1 MGVTLLSM
9 QVDNWRK
16 KHNVAQPYKYNIKLL
31 YIFLLLNVGHKPTDW
46 HIFTHIIQTVFSI
59 TKTEPLFQYTD
70 PHLKKKNWP
79 VKIPYFLS
87 IITTEKTEETV
98 HNECFS
104 VI

>member
-1 MGVTLLSM
+1 MGVTFLSM

-31 YIFLLLNVGHKPTDW
+31 YIYFLLLNVGHKPTDW

-70 PHLKKKNWP
+70 PHFFLKTDLWKSH
-79 VKIPYFLS
+79 IFYQ
-87 IITTEKTEETV
+87 
-98 HNECFS
+98 
-104 VI
+104 